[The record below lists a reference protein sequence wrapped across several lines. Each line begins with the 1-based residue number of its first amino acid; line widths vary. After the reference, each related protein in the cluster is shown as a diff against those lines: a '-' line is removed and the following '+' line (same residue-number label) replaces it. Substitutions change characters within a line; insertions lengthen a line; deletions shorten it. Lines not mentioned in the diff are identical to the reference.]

1 VKGRALVTGIT
12 GQDGAYLSKQL
23 IDDGYEVYGTYRRV
37 SSPNFWRL
45 TYLGIENSIHLVPCD
60 ILDASSVF
68 RVIKSIKPD
77 FIYNLAAQSQVLT
90 SFDSPLITSQVT
102 GVSVTNLLEGILR
115 TDKSIRFY
123 NAATSEL
130 YGNLGDKGAFDE
142 NSQFKPSSP
151 YAVSKLYAYWMV
163 KVYRESYGL
172 FAVNGILFNHE
183 SELRGLE
190 FVTRKIS
197 NEVAKISLGISKK
210 LMLGNIESY
219 RDWGYA
225 PEYTSAMR
233 MMMESEYPDDYVV
246 ATGETHK
253 IKEFLK
259 LAFEHVSLDYRDYI
273 EISNKFKRPID
284 VNYLKGNPS
293 KLREKLKWQQRVSFK
308 ELVKL
313 MVDADISRWKNIL
326 AGKIIPTDA
335 IFYDENKFDI
345 YSFEGIV

>member
-1 VKGRALVTGIT
+1 M
-12 GQDGAYLSKQL
+12 
-23 IDDGYEVYGTYRRV
+23 
-37 SSPNFWRL
+37 
-45 TYLGIENSIHLVPCD
+45 
-60 ILDASSVF
+60 
-68 RVIKSIKPD
+68 
-77 FIYNLAAQSQVLT
+77 
-90 SFDSPLITSQVT
+90 
-102 GVSVTNLLEGILR
+102 LEGILR

-130 YGNLGDKGAFDE
+130 YGNLGDKGEFDE
-142 NSQFKPSSP
+142 NSEFKPSSP

-163 KVYRESYGL
+163 KVYRESYGI

-183 SELRGLE
+183 SEIRGLE

-210 LMLGNIESY
+210 LILGNLESY

-233 MMMESEYPDDYVV
+233 MMMESETPDDYVV

-253 IKEFLK
+253 IKEFLE
-259 LAFEHVSLDYRDYI
+259 LAFEYVNLDYMQYI

-284 VNYLKGNPS
+284 VNYLKGNPT
-293 KLREKLKWQQRVSFK
+293 KLKKSLNWQQHVSFK

-313 MVDADISRWKNIL
+313 MVDADINRWKSIL